1 MGYGLSEIWT
11 QSLAQRQHSGE
22 VSYHNCVVPFLGS
35 IIGLKVCLSLQS
47 APPNL
52 AFTHFHWKVV
62 LSFNHQ
68 YYDFYAVKFSYFIG
82 DFRELGYQNPAS

>member
-35 IIGLKVCLSLQS
+35 SPKAYILLGLFFTTVQLRLYLA
-47 APPNL
+47 AP
-52 AFTHFHWKVV
+52 
-62 LSFNHQ
+62 
-68 YYDFYAVKFSYFIG
+68 G
-82 DFRELGYQNPAS
+82 C